1 MGCGKL
7 TMKGILKTA
16 KAGIGVTVAKA
27 GYIVEFQ
34 HPMYFF
40 PSLGQ
45 PP

>member
-1 MGCGKL
+1 MHGVWKINNI
-7 TMKGILKTA
+7 TPTA

-40 PSLGQ
+40 PSLGVEN
-45 PP
+45 